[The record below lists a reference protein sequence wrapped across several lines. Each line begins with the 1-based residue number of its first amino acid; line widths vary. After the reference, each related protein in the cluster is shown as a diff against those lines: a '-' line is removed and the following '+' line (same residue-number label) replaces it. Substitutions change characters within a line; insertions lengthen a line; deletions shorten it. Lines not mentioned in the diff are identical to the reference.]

1 MTFITDIYPMI
12 VRSVGMRFFFDLGD
26 KEEVLKSYNQ

>member
-1 MTFITDIYPMI
+1 MI

-26 KEEVLKSYNQ
+26 KEEVLKSQNRQTK

>member
-12 VRSVGMRFFFDLGD
+12 VSSVDTRFFFDLGD